1 MEFDVF
7 LRRREGRLL
16 PRHVMWATKVR
27 GDLFI
32 TEEMDREVH
41 RLVRTAVVRD
51 RAFKVVAGP
60 LHDVAIVSAKP
71 DWWTMTGWERV
82 ASSAHVE
89 ASAFQQS
96 WILIPA
102 DKA

>member
-1 MEFDVF
+1 MQFEVF
-7 LRRREGRLL
+7 LCRREGRLL
-16 PRHVMWATKVR
+16 PRHVMWSTKVR
-27 GDLFI
+27 GDLFV
-32 TEEMDREVH
+32 TEEHDRELH

-51 RAFKVVAGP
+51 GHFKILAGP
-60 LHDVAIVSAKP
+60 LLDVVILSAKP

-82 ASSAHVE
+82 AASQHVE
-89 ASAFQQS
+89 AAAFQQS

>member
-1 MEFDVF
+1 MEFEVF

-16 PRHVMWATKVR
+16 PRHVMWSTKVR

-32 TEEMDREVH
+32 TEEHDRELQ
-41 RLVRTAVVRD
+41 RTVRTAVVRN
-51 RAFKVVAGP
+51 RGFQVVAGP
-60 LHDVAIVSAKP
+60 LHDVVIVSAKP

-82 ASSAHVE
+82 AASQHVE
-89 ASAFQQS
+89 PCAFQQS

-102 DKA
+102 DKV

>member
-1 MEFDVF
+1 MEFEVF

-16 PRHVMWATKVR
+16 PRHVMWTTKVH

-32 TEEMDREVH
+32 TEEHDSELH

-51 RAFKVVAGP
+51 RSFHVVAGP
-60 LHDVAIVSAKP
+60 LLDVVILSAKP

-82 ASSAHVE
+82 ASSQHTQAC
-89 ASAFQQS
+89 AFQQS

-102 DKA
+102 EKA